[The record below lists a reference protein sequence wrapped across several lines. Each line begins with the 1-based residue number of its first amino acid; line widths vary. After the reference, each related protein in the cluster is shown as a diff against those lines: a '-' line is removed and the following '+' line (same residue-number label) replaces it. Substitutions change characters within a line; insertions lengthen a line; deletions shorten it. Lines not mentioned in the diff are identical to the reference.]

1 MLPQNLGSGY
11 IHELLEMQEL
21 YYTILEAPYLKILRT
36 SMYANGKHEKK
47 IAAANS
53 ELLDPQEQR
62 IWLPVSPNLGMKP
75 LIVST

>member
-36 SMYANGKHEKK
+36 SMYANRKHEKK